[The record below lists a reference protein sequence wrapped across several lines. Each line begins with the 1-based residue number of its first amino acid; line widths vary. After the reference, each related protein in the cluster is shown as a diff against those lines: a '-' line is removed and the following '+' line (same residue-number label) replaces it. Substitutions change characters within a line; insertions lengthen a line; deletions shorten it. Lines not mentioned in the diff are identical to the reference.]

1 MPLPYLFSTI
11 QSSRDLQCFRKLSA
25 PKYQMIAFEPD
36 LNWSPL
42 LIDSQKF
49 LGLATEKNVIAS
61 NLENFLWAVL
71 NDTLRVDVT
80 NATME
85 CWKKVQEGSKEGNT
99 AAGGHRLQLLYC

>member
-1 MPLPYLFSTI
+1 MGKNRSVSGKSSIVILYLSRTVVSVQMST
-11 QSSRDLQCFRKLSA
+11 SSYQFWLWILESILIKLSRKAPPASTSAYPVPFDDTLSA

-61 NLENFLWAVL
+61 NLE
-71 NDTLRVDVT
+71 
-80 NATME
+80 
-85 CWKKVQEGSKEGNT
+85 K
-99 AAGGHRLQLLYC
+99 